1 MVDKTLIKTKEEFK
15 QFKKDCWKSDTYTKY
30 HIGKPEKFPC
40 VAISLAESFGNLG
53 VNIYIEDFVYLGDF
67 ES

>member
-1 MVDKTLIKTKEEFK
+1 MIDKTLIKTKEEFK
-15 QFKKDCWKSDTYTKY
+15 QFKTNCWKSNTYTTY

-40 VAISLAESFGNLG
+40 VAISLALHVGNSG